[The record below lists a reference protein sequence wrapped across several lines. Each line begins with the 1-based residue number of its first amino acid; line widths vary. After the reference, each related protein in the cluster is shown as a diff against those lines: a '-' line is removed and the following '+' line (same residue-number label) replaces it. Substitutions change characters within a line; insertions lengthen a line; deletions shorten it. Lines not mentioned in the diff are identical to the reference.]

1 MLILF
6 SFSFVQWKYEMKLFL
21 FDVAFSLNR
30 TKPPCSLFSSPC
42 PINTRWSLS
51 YLVDTCYIFD
61 ICLLKTLDVFL
72 IFCGFYFRH
81 GRSQPMLVSQLRL
94 HDTCGVHNLH
104 GMPAILSAIFSAY
117 YASVASIDNYKDSLN
132 DIFPAMNF
140 KNSSY
145 ALEHNTTTII
155 GVNNF

>member
-1 MLILF
+1 
-6 SFSFVQWKYEMKLFL
+6 
-21 FDVAFSLNR
+21 
-30 TKPPCSLFSSPC
+30 
-42 PINTRWSLS
+42 
-51 YLVDTCYIFD
+51 
-61 ICLLKTLDVFL
+61 
-72 IFCGFYFRH
+72 
-81 GRSQPMLVSQLRL
+81 MLVSQLRL
-94 HDTCGVHNLH
+94 HDTCGIHNLH

-145 ALEHNTTTII
+145 ALERNATTII